1 MASRWIWVQI
11 PKEAGSA
18 LSIIQS
24 HNPSCPLTLI
34 ASKAPN
40 SSLPFLICAS
50 LFLHLCVW
58 TWWPGGGFGVKGLQW
73 SWECGKP
80 PLVWSNHSSLSII
93 LPPSLPPSDL
103 SQPITSQSCL
113 SPPFYYSHLTGQKIR
128 VTLGGLLSSPTS
140 PSLHRPSFYFS
151 PITPSSLVGIWRVT
165 LGQFNLSSPSADQ
178 SSKSVTASL
187 LWAYP
192 LQQVVSLF
200 STLHTSPALLCYTE
214 LSISSS
220 VTPVF
225 HSLVFIYLFF
235 LYLWLSKSP
244 VSLRCFRMALLCCS
258 SDGLCCAAVPVE
270 KCEKVERMLQ
280 KVSHERVAFSDIQ

>member
-1 MASRWIWVQI
+1 M
-11 PKEAGSA
+11 
-18 LSIIQS
+18 
-24 HNPSCPLTLI
+24 PSTLI

-40 SSLPFLICAS
+40 SSLPLLICAS

-103 SQPITSQSCL
+103 SQPITPQSCL
-113 SPPFYYSHLTGQKIR
+113 SPPFHYSHLTGQKIR

-140 PSLHRPSFYFS
+140 LSLHRPSFYFS

-165 LGQFNLSSPSADQ
+165 LGQFNLSSLSADQ

-192 LQQVVSLF
+192 FQQDVSLF

-225 HSLVFIYLFF
+225 HSLVFFF
-235 LYLWLSKSP
+235 FFTSDFLCPPCLWED
-244 VSLRCFRMALLCCS
+244 VS
-258 SDGLCCAAVPVE
+258 GWPCCAAVVMVFVVQLYRLRNVRKLK
-270 KCEKVERMLQ
+270 KCCRKSVMRGLHF
-280 KVSHERVAFSDIQ
+280 VI